1 MTIENKLKRYIMDRY
16 SSLREFTIES
26 DIPYSTVNAILK
38 RGIANSSLSNVSK
51 ICKALNISL
60 DELEHNRI
68 VPLDNIETSNESVEL
83 NNIVQLYKFK
93 LQKLENITLDDIPL
107 EENEREFIID
117 SIDIM
122 IEQLKKR
129 RDRYKRLSAYTKAVS
144 NHKEQII
151 NEK

>member
-1 MTIENKLKRYIMDRY
+1 MTIENKLKNYIMTRY

-68 VPLDNIETSNESVEL
+68 VPLYKSDNSEESIELSNL
-83 NNIVQLYKFK
+83 VQFYKFK
-93 LQKLENITLDDIPL
+93 LQKLEDITLDDIPL
-107 EENEREFIID
+107 TDNEKYFVID
-117 SIDIM
+117 NLDIM
-122 IEQLKKR
+122 L
-129 RDRYKRLSAYTKAVS
+129 
-144 NHKEQII
+144 EQIRRKR
-151 NEK
+151 ERLAK

>member
-1 MTIENKLKRYIMDRY
+1 MVNFNIEYFSESEVNIMTIENKLKNYIMTRY

-68 VPLDNIETSNESVEL
+68 VPLYKPDNSEESIEL
-83 NNIVQLYKFK
+83 NNIVQFYKFK
-93 LQKLENITLDDIPL
+93 IQKSENIYLDDRVLTDNEKFFIMDSL
-107 EENEREFIID
+107 E
-117 SIDIM
+117 IM
-122 IEQLKKR
+122 LEQIRKR
-129 RDRYKRLSAYTKAVS
+129 RERLVK
-144 NHKEQII
+144 
-151 NEK
+151 

>member
-1 MTIENKLKRYIMDRY
+1 MTRY

-68 VPLDNIETSNESVEL
+68 VPLDSTDNNEDQLEL
-83 NNIVQLYKFK
+83 NKLIQYYKFK
-93 LQKLENITLDDIPL
+93 LQKSENITLDNIKLNDNEKYLILDSMDIL
-107 EENEREFIID
+107 L
-117 SIDIM
+117 
-122 IEQLKKR
+122 EQLRRKRERLVKK
-129 RDRYKRLSAYTKAVS
+129 
-144 NHKEQII
+144 
-151 NEK
+151 

>member
-1 MTIENKLKRYIMDRY
+1 MSRY

-68 VPLDNIETSNESVEL
+68 VPLDSTDNNEDQLEL
-83 NNIVQLYKFK
+83 NKLIQYYKFK
-93 LQKLENITLDDIPL
+93 LQKSENITLDNIKLNDNEKYLILDSMDIL
-107 EENEREFIID
+107 L
-117 SIDIM
+117 
-122 IEQLKKR
+122 EQLRRKRERLVKK
-129 RDRYKRLSAYTKAVS
+129 
-144 NHKEQII
+144 
-151 NEK
+151 

>member
-68 VPLDNIETSNESVEL
+68 VPLENTETSNKPVEL
-83 NNIVQLYKFK
+83 NNMVQLYKFK

-107 EENEREFIID
+107 ENNEREFIID
-117 SIDIM
+117 SMDIM

-129 RDRYKRLSAYTKAVS
+129 RDRYKRLSAYAKAVS
-144 NHKEQII
+144 NHKE
-151 NEK
+151 

>member
-16 SSLREFTIES
+16 SSLREFTIKS

-68 VPLDNIETSNESVEL
+68 VPLDKTDKEEKKIEL
-83 NNIVQLYKFK
+83 NNIVQYYKFK
-93 LQKLENITLDDIPL
+93 LQKSENITLDGKPL
-107 EENEREFIID
+107 TDNEAYFVID
-117 SIDIM
+117 NLDIM
-122 IEQLKKR
+122 LEQLRKR
-129 RDRYKRLSAYTKAVS
+129 RERLVK
-144 NHKEQII
+144 
-151 NEK
+151 

>member
-1 MTIENKLKRYIMDRY
+1 MTIENKLKRYIMSRY

-68 VPLDNIETSNESVEL
+68 VPLDSTDNNEDQLEL
-83 NNIVQLYKFK
+83 NKLIQFYKFK
-93 LQKLENITLDDIPL
+93 LQKSENITLDNIKLNDNEKYLILDSMDIL
-107 EENEREFIID
+107 L
-117 SIDIM
+117 
-122 IEQLKKR
+122 EQLRRKRERLVKK
-129 RDRYKRLSAYTKAVS
+129 
-144 NHKEQII
+144 
-151 NEK
+151 